1 MDIVYRAFLTRLVV
15 GWLRAIKCSYLNE
28 KKFWGFK
35 IAYLKPKKIIPIM
48 KSLNLILPFGLI
60 LLCGPFTW
68 VYAVEKTVSKED
80 IFQKFETDMQGV
92 RFSGFFTIDG
102 SELPPTKETYEV
114 HRVQKLGEEDLWVF
128 TARIKYGKQDITLP
142 IPLPV
147 KWVGHIPVI
156 AMENLPIP
164 GLGTF
169 SAHVVMDG
177 NKYAGTWA
185 HGKLGGHLYGTI
197 DKINHPR
204 E

>member
-1 MDIVYRAFLTRLVV
+1 M
-15 GWLRAIKCSYLNE
+15 
-28 KKFWGFK
+28 
-35 IAYLKPKKIIPIM
+35 KP
-48 KSLNLILPFGLI
+48 LNLILPFALI
-60 LLCGPFTW
+60 LPWGPLARA
-68 VYAVEKTVSKED
+68 YAVEKPVSKQD

-102 SELPPTKETYEV
+102 SDLPATKETYEV

-147 KWVGHIPVI
+147 KWVGHVPVI

-169 SAHVVMDG
+169 SAHVVING

-197 DKINHPR
+197 RKIDHRPEQSEN